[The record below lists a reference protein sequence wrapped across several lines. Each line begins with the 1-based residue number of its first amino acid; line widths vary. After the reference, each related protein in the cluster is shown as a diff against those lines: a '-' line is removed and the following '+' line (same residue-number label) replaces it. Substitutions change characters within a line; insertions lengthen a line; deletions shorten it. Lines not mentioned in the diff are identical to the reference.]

1 MVQLLVYEYSDP
13 DSRLELGVHR
23 DLPIQA
29 TGIAE

>member
-1 MVQLLVYEYSDP
+1 MVHLQVHEYSYP